1 MDVTGDRSHKITP
14 RHLRRQAYLYIRQST
29 LRQVVENTESTERQ
43 YALRQRAVALGWPIE
58 QVVVIDRDLGQSGA
72 SAADREGFQQLVRD
86 VGLGRAG
93 LVMGL
98 EVSRLARNS
107 TDWHRL
113 LEICALT
120 ETLILDEDG
129 LYDPAHFNDR
139 LLLGLKG
146 TMSEA
151 ELHVLR
157 ARLRGGILNKA
168 RRGELEMPVP
178 VGFVYDAAGRV
189 TLDPDQRVQDTIRAF
204 FETFRRT
211 GSATATVKAFRDQQ
225 LLFPRHARHGIHDT
239 GTRWVPL
246 QHGRAL
252 WVLHNPRFAGAFFF
266 GRSRQRRTGES
277 RIVIERV
284 PRDEWTAL
292 IPQAHAGYIS
302 WEEFEENQRRLQEN
316 AHAIGGDRRRSPPR
330 EGPALL
336 QGLAVCGRCGDRMTV
351 RYHRR
356 QGALWPTY
364 VCQRRGI
371 ARAEPI
377 CQSVPGRALDQAI
390 GGRLIEAVTPL
401 TLEMALTVQR
411 ELQARLED
419 TDRLHRRAVES
430 ARYEADLARRRYLQ
444 VDPAN
449 RLVADEL
456 EAQWNRAL
464 QQVVDAQEIYD
475 RHRQGARVGVDAE
488 ARARI
493 LALASDFPR
502 LWHDP
507 RTPDRERKRMVR
519 LLMEDVTLIKTVDG
533 LTSHIRFRGGATTT
547 LTLAR
552 ALNAWQLRE
561 TSAEIVTLIDHLLDQ
576 HGDAEIAAILNARG
590 YVSGTGQPFQRRIVK
605 HIRHSHRLR
614 SRYERLRVK
623 GMLTV
628 DEIAD
633 RLHISAATVKVWGR
647 HGLLPRHMCDDKGA
661 CLYEPPGS
669 HAPSKMQGRPLS
681 DRRIHHLPPDQ
692 TNEVQCEA

>member
-1 MDVTGDRSHKITP
+1 MDLTGERSQKITP
-14 RHLRRQAYLYIRQST
+14 RHLRRQAYLYVRQST
-29 LRQVVENTESTERQ
+29 LRQVVENTESTHRQ

-107 TDWHRL
+107 MDWHRL

-157 ARLRGGILNKA
+157 ARLRGGIVNKA
-168 RRGELEMPVP
+168 RRGELEVPLP
-178 VGFVYDAAGRV
+178 VGFVYDTAGRV
-189 TLDPDQRVQDTIRAF
+189 GLDPDRQVQETLRAF
-204 FETFRRT
+204 FQTFRRT

-225 LLFPRHARHGIHDT
+225 VPFPRRARFGPHQGET
-239 GTRWVPL
+239 LW
-246 QHGRAL
+246 GRL
-252 WVLHNPRFAGAFFF
+252 EHSRVLGVLHNPRYAGAFFF
-266 GRSRQRRTGES
+266 GRSRQRHTADARLVS
-277 RIVIERV
+277 ERL
-284 PRDEWTAL
+284 PREEWTAL
-292 IPQAHAGYIS
+292 IPNAHVGYIT
-302 WEEFEENQRRLQEN
+302 WEDFEENQRRLREN
-316 AHAIGGDRRRSPPR
+316 AQANGADRRRSPPR

-336 QGLAVCGRCGDRMTV
+336 QGLAVCGICGDRMTV

-356 QGALWPTY
+356 QGTAYPTY

-371 ARAEPI
+371 AQAEPI
-377 CQSVPGRALDQAI
+377 CQSIPGRGLDHAI
-390 GGRLIEAVTPL
+390 ARVLLETVTPL
-401 TLEMALTVQR
+401 TLEITLTVQQ
-411 ELQARLED
+411 ELQTRLDE
-419 TDRLHRRAVES
+419 TDRLHRRAVER

-456 EAQWNRAL
+456 EAHWNRAL
-464 QQVVDAQEIYD
+464 QQVTEAQEIYERQRHAD
-475 RHRQGARVGVDAE
+475 RVAVDAD

-493 LALASDFPR
+493 LALATDFPR

-507 RTPDRERKRMVR
+507 HTPDRERKRMVR
-519 LLMEDVTLIKTVDG
+519 LLMDDVTLIKAADG
-533 LTSHIRFRGGATTT
+533 LTAHIRFRGGATTT
-547 LTLAR
+547 LTLPA

-561 TSAEIVTLIDHLLDQ
+561 TSAEIVSLIDQLLESHTDT
-576 HGDAEIAAILNARG
+576 EIATLLNARG
-590 YVSGTGQPFQRRIVK
+590 HRSGNGQRFTRRIVLK
-605 HIRHSHRLR
+605 IRRSHRLR
-614 SRYERLRVK
+614 SRQERLRDQ
-623 GMLTV
+623 GMLTPS
-628 DEIAD
+628 EIAT
-633 RLHISAATVKVWGR
+633 RLDVCVDTVKIWGR
-647 HGLLPRHMCDDKGA
+647 HGLLRCHRCNDKLEY
-661 CLYEPPGS
+661 LYEPPGPN
-669 HAPSKMQGRPLS
+669 APIKMQGRRLS
-681 DRRIHHLPPDQ
+681 DRRRPDVLSDQ
-692 TNEVQCEA
+692 TNEVQYEA

>member
-1 MDVTGDRSHKITP
+1 MTARRKITP

-157 ARLRGGILNKA
+157 ARLRGGIVNKA
-168 RRGELEMPVP
+168 RRGELEMPLP

-189 TLDPDQRVQDTIRAF
+189 TLDPDQRVQDTIRTF
-204 FETFRRT
+204 FHDVSANRIGDRHRQSLPR
-211 GSATATVKAFRDQQ
+211 SATCY
-225 LLFPRHARHGIHDT
+225 FPVTRAMASMTPARAGSRCSI
-239 GTRWVPL
+239 
-246 QHGRAL
+246 RARC

-266 GRSRQRRTGES
+266 GRSRQRRTGE
-277 RIVIERV
+277 IAAVIERL

-292 IPQAHAGYIS
+292 IPNAHAGYIT
-302 WEEFEENQRRLQEN
+302 WEEFEENQRRLREN
-316 AHAIGGDRRRSPPR
+316 AQAIGGDRRRSPPR

-336 QGLAVCGRCGDRMTV
+336 QGLVVCGRCGDRMTV
-351 RYHRR
+351 RYHQRH
-356 QGALWPTY
+356 GTLWPTY

-377 CQSVPGRALDQAI
+377 CQSVPGRGLDEAI
-390 GGRLIEAVTPL
+390 GRVLIETVTPL
-401 TLEMALTVQR
+401 TLG
-411 ELQARLED
+411 D
-419 TDRLHRRAVES
+419 G
-430 ARYEADLARRRYLQ
+430 AD
-444 VDPAN
+444 
-449 RLVADEL
+449 
-456 EAQWNRAL
+456 
-464 QQVVDAQEIYD
+464 
-475 RHRQGARVGVDAE
+475 
-488 ARARI
+488 
-493 LALASDFPR
+493 
-502 LWHDP
+502 
-507 RTPDRERKRMVR
+507 
-519 LLMEDVTLIKTVDG
+519 
-533 LTSHIRFRGGATTT
+533 GAT
-547 LTLAR
+547 
-552 ALNAWQLRE
+552 
-561 TSAEIVTLIDHLLDQ
+561 
-576 HGDAEIAAILNARG
+576 
-590 YVSGTGQPFQRRIVK
+590 
-605 HIRHSHRLR
+605 
-614 SRYERLRVK
+614 
-623 GMLTV
+623 
-628 DEIAD
+628 
-633 RLHISAATVKVWGR
+633 
-647 HGLLPRHMCDDKGA
+647 
-661 CLYEPPGS
+661 
-669 HAPSKMQGRPLS
+669 
-681 DRRIHHLPPDQ
+681 
-692 TNEVQCEA
+692 

>member
-1 MDVTGDRSHKITP
+1 MDLTGERSQKITP
-14 RHLRRQAYLYIRQST
+14 RHLRRQAYLYVRQST
-29 LRQVVENTESTERQ
+29 LRQVVENTESTQRQ

-58 QVVVIDRDLGQSGA
+58 QVVVIDRDLGHSGA

-107 TDWHRL
+107 ADWHRL

-129 LYDPAHFNDR
+129 LYAPAHFNDR

-168 RRGELEMPVP
+168 RRGELEIPLP
-178 VGFVYDAAGRV
+178 VGFVYDAQGRV
-189 TLDPDQRVQDTIRAF
+189 GLDPDQQVQETIRAF
-204 FETFRRT
+204 FQTFRRT

-225 LLFPRHARHGIHDT
+225 LPFPRRARYGAHQGETLWGRLEHS
-239 GTRWVPL
+239 
-246 QHGRAL
+246 RAL

-266 GRSRQRRTGES
+266 GRSRQRHTVDARL
-277 RIVIERV
+277 IVERL

-292 IPQAHAGYIS
+292 IPNAHAGYIM
-302 WEEFEENQRRLQEN
+302 WEDFEENQRRLREN
-316 AHAIGGDRRRSPPR
+316 AQANGSDRRRSPPR

-336 QGLAVCGRCGDRMTV
+336 QGLAVCGLCGDRMTV
-351 RYHRR
+351 RYHQRH
-356 QGALWPTY
+356 GTPWPTY

-371 ARAEPI
+371 AHAEPI
-377 CQSVPGRALDQAI
+377 CQSIPGRGLDDAI
-390 GGRLIEAVTPL
+390 ARVLLETVTPL
-401 TLEMALTVQR
+401 TLEITLTVQQ
-411 ELQARLED
+411 ELQTRFDE
-419 TDRLHRRAVES
+419 TDQLHRRAVER

-464 QQVVDAQEIYD
+464 QGVVEAQEIYEQRRQAD
-475 RHRQGARVGVDAE
+475 RRMIDAD

-493 LALASDFPR
+493 LALATDFPR

-507 RTPDRERKRMVR
+507 HTPDRERKRMVR
-519 LLMEDVTLIKTVDG
+519 LLMEDVTLMKTADG
-533 LTSHIRFRGGATTT
+533 LTAHVRFRGGATTT
-547 LTLAR
+547 RTLTR

-561 TSAEIVTLIDHLLDQ
+561 TSAEIVALIDQLLD
-576 HGDAEIAAILNARG
+576 HHTDGVIATMLNARG
-590 YVSGTGQPFQRRIVK
+590 HLSGTGQPFQRGIVH

-614 SRYERLRVK
+614 SRYARLRAR
-623 GMLTV
+623 GLLTR
-628 DEIAD
+628 DEMAD
-633 RLHISAATVKVWGR
+633 RLKVSAATVKIWAR
-647 HGLLPRHMCDDKGA
+647 HGLLTGYPCNDKHER
-661 CLYEPPGS
+661 LYEPPGPN
-669 HAPSKMQGRPLS
+669 APVKMQGRRLA
-681 DRRIHHLPPDQ
+681 DRRCHNLLPDQ
-692 TNEVQCEA
+692 TNEVQYEA

>member
-1 MDVTGDRSHKITP
+1 
-14 RHLRRQAYLYIRQST
+14 LYVRQST
-29 LRQVVENTESTERQ
+29 LRQVVENTESTDRQ

-157 ARLRGGILNKA
+157 ARLRGGIVNKA
-168 RRGELEMPVP
+168 RRGELEVPLP

-189 TLDPDQRVQDTIRAF
+189 GLDPDQRVQDTIRAF
-204 FETFRRT
+204 FQTFRRT
-211 GSATATVKAFRDQQ
+211 GSATATVKAFRDRD
-225 LLFPRHARHGIHDT
+225 LLFPRHARHGIHHT
-239 GTRWVPL
+239 GTRWIPL

-266 GRSRQRRTGES
+266 GRSRHRRTGEA
-277 RIVIERV
+277 RMVIERL
-284 PRDEWTAL
+284 PREEWTAL
-292 IPQAHAGYIS
+292 IPQAHPGYIT
-302 WEEFEENQRRLQEN
+302 WEEFEENQRRLLEN

-336 QGLAVCGRCGDRMTV
+336 QGLALCGRCGDRMTV
-351 RYHRR
+351 RYHRCH
-356 QGALWPTY
+356 GTLWPTY

-371 ARAEPI
+371 ARGEPT
-377 CQSVPGRALDQAI
+377 CQSVPGRGLDDAI
-390 GGRLIEAVTPL
+390 GRVLIDTVTPL
-401 TLEMALTVQR
+401 TLEMTLTVQH
-411 ELQARLED
+411 EVQARLEE
-419 TDRLHRRAVES
+419 TDRLQRRAVES
-430 ARYEADLARRRYLQ
+430 ARYEADLAQRRYLQ

-456 EAQWNRAL
+456 EAHWNRAL
-464 QQVVDAQEIYD
+464 QQVTDAQAIYERQRQTD
-475 RHRQGARVGVDAE
+475 RVTVDTD

-493 LALASDFPR
+493 LALATDFPR

-507 RTPDRERKRMVR
+507 HTPDRERKRMVR
-519 LLMEDVTLIKTVDG
+519 LLMEDVTLVKTVDG
-533 LTSHIRFRGGATTT
+533 LTTHIRFRGGATTT

-561 TSAEIVTLIDHLLDQ
+561 TSTEIVALVDQLLDQ
-576 HGDAEIAAILNARG
+576 HTDVTIATMLNASG
-590 YVSGTGQPFQRRIVK
+590 YLSGTAQPFHGRMVK
-605 HIRHSHRLR
+605 HIRRSHHLR
-614 SRYERLRVK
+614 SRYARLRSQ
-623 GMLTV
+623 GLLTL

-633 RLHISAATVKVWGR
+633 RLNVSAATIKIWAR
-647 HGLLPRHMCDDKGA
+647 HGWLRGHLCNDKHE
-661 CLYEPPGS
+661 CLYEPPGPD
-669 HAPSKMQGRPLS
+669 APVKMQGRRLS
-681 DRRIHHLPPDQ
+681 ERRVPDLLPDQ
-692 TNEVQCEA
+692 TNAVQYEA

>member
-1 MDVTGDRSHKITP
+1 MDLTHDRSQKITP

-157 ARLRGGILNKA
+157 ARLRGGIVNKA

-204 FETFRRT
+204 FQTFRRT
-211 GSATATVKAFRDQQ
+211 GSATATVKAFREGHM
-225 LLFPRHARHGIHDT
+225 LFPRHARHGIHHT

-246 QHGRAL
+246 QHSRAL

-266 GRSRQRRTGES
+266 GRSRQRRTGDA
-277 RIVIERV
+277 RMVIERL
-284 PRDEWTAL
+284 PREEWTAL
-292 IPQAHAGYIS
+292 IPQAHAGYIT
-302 WEEFEENQRRLQEN
+302 WEEFEDNQRRLQEN

-336 QGLAVCGRCGDRMTV
+336 QGLALCGLCGDRMTV
-351 RYHRR
+351 RYHQRH
-356 QGALWPTY
+356 GTLWPTY

-371 ARAEPI
+371 ANAESI
-377 CQSVPGRALDQAI
+377 CQSVPGRGLDAAI
-390 GGRLIEAVTPL
+390 GRVLIDTVTPL
-401 TLEMALTVQR
+401 TLEMTLTVQH
-411 ELQARLED
+411 ELQARLEE
-419 TDRLHRRAVES
+419 TDRLQRRAVES

-444 VDPAN
+444 VDSAN

-456 EAQWNRAL
+456 EAQWNRTL
-464 QQVVDAQEIYD
+464 QQVVEAQATYD
-475 RHRQGARVGVDAE
+475 RHRQRARLTVDEE
-488 ARARI
+488 ARARM
-493 LALASDFPR
+493 LALATDFPR

-507 RTPDRERKRMVR
+507 HTPDRERKRMIR
-519 LLMEDVTLIKTVDG
+519 LLMEDVTLIKTAEG
-533 LTSHIRFRGGATTT
+533 LTTHIRFRGGATAT

-561 TSAEIVTLIDHLLDQ
+561 TSTEIVALIDQLLDQ
-576 HGDAEIAAILNARG
+576 HPDSTVATMLNAQG
-590 YVSGTGQPFQRRIVK
+590 YLSGTGRPFQGRIVQ
-605 HIRHSHRLR
+605 HIRRDHRLR
-614 SRYERLRVK
+614 SRYERLRAR
-623 GMLTV
+623 GMLTQ
-628 DEIAD
+628 DEIAG
-633 RLHISAATVKVWGR
+633 RLHVSAATVKVWGR
-647 HGLLPRHMCDDKGA
+647 HGLLPRHVCNDKGE
-661 CLYEPPGS
+661 CLYEPPGP
-669 HAPSKMQGRPLS
+669 HAPVKMQGRRLS
-681 DRRIHHLPPDQ
+681 DRRIHNLLPDQ